1 MGVYRIPPGWT
12 REEFKNYLIEQRRNA
27 LRERAFLEDKQKKEI
42 NRQQKNQ
49 TTNQLIQGGA
59 TLGGKYLYN
68 QLPSF
73 SEMGLPTLKEMG
85 QGLASTLGFE
95 TGKEVAK
102 EAGKQVL
109 TEAGKEVGS
118 QFGQEVGKQALTE
131 VGQEVG
137 KQALTEA
144 SKEGLNQGG
153 IQLGQAGLGTAL
165 GVAGA
170 IYGGHKLTQ
179 AIDSKQGRSA
189 STMAGIG
196 AGASAGAA
204 IGSVVPVVGTAIG
217 AAVGAIVGAITGYAT
232 GHLRSGKGQ
241 AQQARDDQRK
251 AFLHSMGREKRA
263 GDFTFDFG
271 EGKKF
276 DFGLDGGATYQGV
289 QGNELKAY
297 DLDLANPLA
306 NKASQYSQLMAGVGG
321 FGGQL
326 GNEIAQGIVSN
337 STDENS
343 LRMNAIKILQ
353 AQGAGTK
360 ADAIAKLQAKGI
372 DPTSARGIL
381 DDLYGQ
387 GGWEAFSPQ
396 TPQPTGGGQQADSN
410 LNLPTGALPTSIEAE
425 EAKKIEPKPTD
436 GNFAPTLS
444 SSQAPM
450 LNPTQG
456 FGTIEKSNPTQ
467 SVGFQGFGG
476 LGQSRVPETEEERIM
491 RLRKQQ
497 GGLMSVL

>member
-1 MGVYRIPPGWT
+1 MYLVPRGVSKADYIRSLRAKIE
-12 REEFKNYLIEQRRNA
+12 REKREAEAQR
-27 LRERAFLEDKQKKEI
+27 LEAEKQANK
-42 NRQQKNQ
+42 QQQNQ
-49 TTNQLIQGGA
+49 TSSQLIQTGA

-85 QGLASTLGFE
+85 QGLPSTLGFE

-118 QFGQEVGKQALTE
+118 QLGQEVGKQALTE
-131 VGQEVG
+131 VGKEVG

-232 GHLRSGKGQ
+232 GHLRYGKGQ

-306 NKASQYSQLMAGVGG
+306 NKASQYSQLMAGRGG
-321 FGGQL
+321 FRGQL
-326 GNEIAQGIVSN
+326 ANQIAQAIVSN
-337 STDENS
+337 SSDENN
-343 LRMNAIKILQ
+343 LRTN
-353 AQGAGTK
+353 
-360 ADAIAKLQAKGI
+360 D
-372 DPTSARGIL
+372 
-381 DDLYGQ
+381 
-387 GGWEAFSPQ
+387 
-396 TPQPTGGGQQADSN
+396 
-410 LNLPTGALPTSIEAE
+410 
-425 EAKKIEPKPTD
+425 
-436 GNFAPTLS
+436 
-444 SSQAPM
+444 
-450 LNPTQG
+450 
-456 FGTIEKSNPTQ
+456 
-467 SVGFQGFGG
+467 
-476 LGQSRVPETEEERIM
+476 
-491 RLRKQQ
+491 
-497 GGLMSVL
+497 